1 MSDIPAEKS
10 RWRRIALP
18 ASVILNL
25 FLLAVIGGHVANAH
39 RKGVF
44 PRSGIPLARAL
55 ARAEAT
61 LPPKDA
67 AAFGAVIS
75 RDEPHFAKTMQE
87 LRQSRQKLDDQLV
100 AEHFDPAATR
110 QALGETQVAWDH
122 FLNDFSGTLVDALAQ
137 VSPEGRRKLI
147 SETQIGARVTP
158 GPP

>member
-1 MSDIPAEKS
+1 
-10 RWRRIALP
+10 
-18 ASVILNL
+18 
-25 FLLAVIGGHVANAH
+25 
-39 RKGVF
+39 
-44 PRSGIPLARAL
+44 
-55 ARAEAT
+55 
-61 LPPKDA
+61 
-67 AAFGAVIS
+67 
-75 RDEPHFAKTMQE
+75 MQE

-110 QALGETQVAWDH
+110 QALGETQLAWDH